1 LVMRKTVKVVKFSVI
16 MHVKTSFGAVILVS
30 AFFLPSGRMKTIFFG
45 HDLLCL
51 FLMCSVV
58 VHPKMVMRLCSMTH
72 FPSFASY

>member
-1 LVMRKTVKVVKFSVI
+1 LVMRKTVKVVKFSII
-16 MHVKTSFGAVILVS
+16 MHVKTPFGAVMLVS
-30 AFFLPSGRMKTIFFG
+30 AFFTIGRMKTIFFG